1 MSIPFFKKIDNC
13 KYTTLDN
20 FKKEITE
27 KSIQHLESQMVNA
40 YSDNEKWYNLILTAK
55 IEKLK
60 SALKYN
66 EYTDYPID
74 ISVIKLD
81 YFMRFSNELDLCH
94 LLELLSIIPKTVQL
108 KISPDTLTELSSN
121 KKILW
126 YQPINCGITKFP
138 WIGYPLRVPAALLS
152 KLELLPKEI
161 QLIDEN
167 DTIIDI
173 NKLIIPEI
181 HNLDT
186 LSSDSLNN
194 QAKLIFKYFKKI
206 YGAPDGCSEETWSNT
221 GENAYRKR
229 LLSDLE
235 TLNKYI
241 PITQI
246 NVEYPKKSKD
256 RRIPKEKVIK
266 SFSEFLQG
274 TLNIEMDFQTSND
287 IDLLSVLKKNP
298 EYAKFFYLIKLYT
311 LYKISGN
318 YNINTISEVAFKKQK
333 VPKGTLS
340 RKNFETIL
348 KILFDKTTPDTVI
361 VYGKKHTFTD
371 NNSIA
376 ANYTTGSGNGQIFDE
391 LYTLLLLNRSLST
404 TSFSSIESDILLF
417 QFIWQSRIYAEQLNI
432 LSAIEAPLENY
443 LNMYIKQWIVRAI
456 SFKAAFDYQHK
467 EPQFLPIQSIY
478 CLGKMHQLH
487 SNKHTSFTQYLKIA
501 ILRLFKNNFSK
512 SLVPYEFKEG
522 FYLLSTN
529 DWQTNKSY
537 IERIDNFFRILK
549 NDIPQNIDLYLEL
562 FKDAIKQTGLD
573 RHPLYKNLQNRSNH
587 DTILDIIINLPKLRA
602 TIFPKPLSDENSDA
616 TAIENGLKYIYPF
629 LINYPSDF
637 YHTKESQEELIY
649 VACIA
654 LYISCNYISPYS
666 QKSPIH
672 LKQKSLM
679 SEEDKNLIKLRS
691 ILALLTKNSEKN
703 CFKLLYPLSSSYPK
717 RDLIPISPYL
727 GVVNILDIPALSHK
741 PELIKEKSIVGTDIT
756 LAKSI
761 IAFYIILF
769 ATKLYSDKPS
779 EFANTISIQ
788 RCMKNRRG
796 AGYAFEDI
804 TDLLDVFRLKD

>member
-1 MSIPFFKKIDNC
+1 MEKLLEKIEQLKSEWLRRFKKD
-13 KYTTLDN
+13 
-20 FKKEITE
+20 ITN
-27 KSIQHLESQMVNA
+27 KSIEYLKSQKVFA
-40 YSDNEKWYNLILTAK
+40 YSDNEELYNLMLNSK
-55 IEKLK
+55 IDTLNL
-60 SALKYN
+60 ALKYN
-66 EYTDYPID
+66 HHTDYPID
-74 ISVIKLD
+74 TSEIKQF
-81 YFMRFSNELDLCH
+81 YFGKFTVAMDLLFLQDLLCMIPETIHLNIPPDVLTDLSN
-94 LLELLSIIPKTVQL
+94 
-108 KISPDTLTELSSN
+108 N

-126 YQPINCGITKFP
+126 YQPINCGITNFP

-167 DTIIDI
+167 NTIIDI
-173 NKLIIPEI
+173 NKLIIPEV

-206 YGAPDGCSEETWSNT
+206 YGAPDECSEETWSNT

-246 NVEYPKKSKD
+246 NVDYPKKSKSG
-256 RRIPKEKVIK
+256 RMSKKTIIK
-266 SFSEFLQG
+266 NFSYFREG
-274 TLNIEMDFQTSND
+274 TLDIKMDFKTSTD

-318 YNINTISEVAFKKQK
+318 YNINTLSEVVFKKQK

-443 LNMYIKQWIVRAI
+443 LDMYIKQWIVRAI
-456 SFKAAFDYQHK
+456 SFKAAFDYRDK
-467 EPQFLPIQSIY
+467 VPQFLPIQSIY

-487 SNKHTSFTQYLKIA
+487 SNKHTSFTQYLKIV

-522 FYLLSTN
+522 FYLLATR
-529 DWQTNKSY
+529 DLQTNKSY
-537 IERIDNFFRILK
+537 LERMDSFFRILK
-549 NDIPQNIDLYLEL
+549 IDISQNIDLYLEL

-573 RHPLYKNLQNRSNH
+573 RHPLYKNLQNRNNY

-637 YHTKESQEELIY
+637 YHTKESQEEFIY

-691 ILALLTKNSEKN
+691 VLALLTKNSEKN

-741 PELIKEKSIVGTDIT
+741 PELIKEKSIMGTDIT